1 VDEVDDDAEGAP
13 RDRTS
18 EAEIE
23 IGNRALIDVPTLGLG
38 LDDELA
44 ERAKRHQHELGCGL
58 FAIAL
63 IVSWLSC
70 LAAVF
75 DA

>member
-44 ERAKRHQHELGCGL
+44 DRAKRHQHELGCGL
-58 FAIAL
+58 LAIAL
-63 IVSWLSC
+63 IVAGLSS
-70 LAAVF
+70 LAA
-75 DA
+75 ALGA